1 VRQQNYQFPLDAIA
15 AFCQKWRIVE
25 FALFG
30 SVLRDDFGPD
40 SDIDALVRFAPDTH
54 YSLFTYAGMENEL
67 SDLLGRS
74 VDLIDRAGLEHSS
87 NARLRQEILDTVEVL
102 YAA

>member
-1 VRQQNYQFPLDAIA
+1 MRQQNYQFPLDAIA

-30 SVLRDDFGPD
+30 SVLRDDFGAD

-67 SDLLGRS
+67 SDLLGRP
-74 VDLIDRAGLEHSS
+74 VDVVDRKAIEQSA
-87 NARLRQEILDTVEVL
+87 NWLRRREILGAAEVL

>member
-1 VRQQNYQFPLDAIA
+1 MRQQNYQFPLDAIA

-25 FALFG
+25 FAIFG
-30 SVLRDDFGPD
+30 SVLRDDFGPN

-67 SDLLGRS
+67 SDLLGRP
-74 VDLIDRAGLEHSS
+74 VDVVDRKAIEQSA
-87 NARLRQEILDTVEVL
+87 NWLRRREILGTAEVL

>member
-1 VRQQNYQFPLDAIA
+1 MRQQNYQFPLDAIA

-40 SDIDALVRFAPDTH
+40 SDIDALVRFTPDTH

-67 SDLLGRS
+67 SDLLGRP
-74 VDLIDRAGLEHSS
+74 VDLIDRAGLEHGP